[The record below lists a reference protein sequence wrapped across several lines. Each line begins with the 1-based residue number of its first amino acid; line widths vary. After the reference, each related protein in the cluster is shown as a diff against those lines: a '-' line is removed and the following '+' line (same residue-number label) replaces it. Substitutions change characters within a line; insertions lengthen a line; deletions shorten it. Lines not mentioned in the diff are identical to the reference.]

1 MQFTVFGA
9 GLMGRYIVNDLT
21 THLDAQV
28 TWIDRSKAA
37 LEAGR
42 ASLMN
47 DAKIQLVEAS
57 ITPESDF
64 APYIQPG
71 SVVIGAS
78 SYEHHYQLTQ
88 AALKEQAHWLDL
100 GGNNTV
106 VAKQRALN
114 ERAKKDGLVAIPDC
128 GLAPGMVSIL
138 GWELHQRF
146 EQADTIALRVGGLPS
161 KPTNELGYQL
171 VFSARGL
178 LNEYREP
185 CTVLR
190 NGSLLEV
197 PPMTELETLSLGQRF
212 PELEAFTTSGG
223 ISTLAESLVGR
234 IENADYKTIRYPGH
248 ARIIS
253 TMMSLGFFSDQ
264 AVAQSG
270 ETAFDVSAGILE
282 KSLYS
287 DAPDVVLVKAE
298 AKQGSAS
305 LGAWTCIID
314 ADKNWTAMQKSTGAS
329 AAVIAEL
336 IAKGKVNGPGVL
348 TQEEGVPAE
357 AYVEGLRQRGI
368 MLEKS

>member
-88 AALKEQAHWLDL
+88 AALKQRAHWLDL

-106 VAKQRALN
+106 VAKQRALD
-114 ERAKKDGLVAIPDC
+114 ERAKRMDWLQSQTVGWHQVWFQSWVGSFINVLNTLTPSVFALEDFLQSQRMSWATSLFSPRVAC
-128 GLAPGMVSIL
+128 STNTVSLALSC
-138 GWELHQRF
+138 
-146 EQADTIALRVGGLPS
+146 ATA
-161 KPTNELGYQL
+161 
-171 VFSARGL
+171 VF
-178 LNEYREP
+178 
-185 CTVLR
+185 V
-190 NGSLLEV
+190 EV
-197 PPMTELETLSLGQRF
+197 APMTELETLSLGQRF

-223 ISTLAESLVGR
+223 ISTLAESLMGR
-234 IENADYKTIRYPGH
+234 IEHADYKTIRYPGH

-298 AKQGSAS
+298 ARQGSTS

-314 ADKNWTAMQKSTGAS
+314 ADET
-329 AAVIAEL
+329 
-336 IAKGKVNGPGVL
+336 
-348 TQEEGVPAE
+348 
-357 AYVEGLRQRGI
+357 
-368 MLEKS
+368 

>member
-128 GLAPGMVSIL
+128 GWRQAWCPSWL
-138 GWELHQRF
+138 G
-146 EQADTIALRVGGLPS
+146 AS
-161 KPTNELGYQL
+161 
-171 VFSARGL
+171 
-178 LNEYREP
+178 
-185 CTVLR
+185 
-190 NGSLLEV
+190 
-197 PPMTELETLSLGQRF
+197 
-212 PELEAFTTSGG
+212 
-223 ISTLAESLVGR
+223 STL
-234 IENADYKTIRYPGH
+234 
-248 ARIIS
+248 
-253 TMMSLGFFSDQ
+253 
-264 AVAQSG
+264 
-270 ETAFDVSAGILE
+270 
-282 KSLYS
+282 
-287 DAPDVVLVKAE
+287 
-298 AKQGSAS
+298 
-305 LGAWTCIID
+305 
-314 ADKNWTAMQKSTGAS
+314 
-329 AAVIAEL
+329 
-336 IAKGKVNGPGVL
+336 
-348 TQEEGVPAE
+348 
-357 AYVEGLRQRGI
+357 
-368 MLEKS
+368 

>member
-1 MQFTVFGA
+1 
-9 GLMGRYIVNDLT
+9 
-21 THLDAQV
+21 
-28 TWIDRSKAA
+28 
-37 LEAGR
+37 
-42 ASLMN
+42 
-47 DAKIQLVEAS
+47 
-57 ITPESDF
+57 
-64 APYIQPG
+64 
-71 SVVIGAS
+71 
-78 SYEHHYQLTQ
+78 
-88 AALKEQAHWLDL
+88 
-100 GGNNTV
+100 
-106 VAKQRALN
+106 
-114 ERAKKDGLVAIPDC
+114 
-128 GLAPGMVSIL
+128 
-138 GWELHQRF
+138 
-146 EQADTIALRVGGLPS
+146 
-161 KPTNELGYQL
+161 
-171 VFSARGL
+171 
-178 LNEYREP
+178 
-185 CTVLR
+185 
-190 NGSLLEV
+190 
-197 PPMTELETLSLGQRF
+197 MTELETLSLGQRF

-223 ISTLAESLVGR
+223 ISTLAESLMGR

-298 AKQGSAS
+298 AKQGSTT
-305 LGAWTCIID
+305 LGAWTSIID

-357 AYVEGLRQRGI
+357 DYVEGLRQRGI